1 MSVRSL
7 LVALCAMLLSVQVW
21 ALEEGIEYTTLA
33 NPQPTDTGDKI
44 EVLEVFMYTCP
55 HCFHLEPT
63 LNQWLATKPAN
74 VEFRR
79 MPAVFSSKPDLYAR
93 AYYAA
98 ELLGVQE
105 KFTTA
110 IFDTIHVKKQ
120 KVADDDAVIAVA
132 TEAGID
138 GDDFLKA
145 LNSFDVNMKVNRARN
160 ATRNYGIDG
169 VPAIIINGKY
179 RTSPAQTEG
188 REALVRVINELIAL
202 ESKGP

>member
-120 KVADDDAVIAVA
+120 KGADDDAVIAVA

>member
-1 MSVRSL
+1 MSFRSL
-7 LVALCAMLLSVQVW
+7 LVALCAMLLSVQAW

-33 NPQPTDTGDKI
+33 NPQPTETGDKI

-79 MPAVFSSKPDLYAR
+79 MPAVFSPKPDLYAR

-120 KVADDDAVIAVA
+120 KVADDDALVAVA
-132 TEAGID
+132 TGAGID
-138 GDDFLKA
+138 GEEFLKA

-169 VPAIIINGKY
+169 VPAIVVNGKY